1 MKTAYFDCF
10 SGISG
15 DMTLGALVDIG
26 LDPKQLVVELTKLNL
41 DDEFSLTFEKT
52 KKQGISGTRAIVTD
66 MQDHHH
72 HGRHLQDIFDLLD
85 QSDLEADVI
94 CRAKKIFDR
103 LTAAEATVHDMP
115 KSEVHLHEVSAID
128 SIIDIVGSVIGLD
141 LLEIEQICASAISL
155 GSGFVRCAH
164 GLMPVPVPGTMEL
177 LRDIPIR
184 QTQIRKELVTP
195 TGAAIITTLAE
206 QFGLMPEMTVQRIGY
221 GAGSRDLPDVP
232 NLLRVVVGEKKK
244 SVVPSN
250 LPTDSDQVMVTETN
264 IDDQSAEITAWVVD
278 QLFAAGALD
287 VFLTSIL
294 MKKGRPGTKVTV
306 LSSVERQGQIA
317 QLLLQQTT
325 TFGVR
330 TYLTNRQKL
339 TRDFI
344 QVTTPWGPVTA
355 KRGFWEDKITKI
367 VPEYEDCRRVAET
380 HQIPLRTVYDAVRRQ
395 ISQDQASVTD
405 WSD

>member
-1 MKTAYFDCF
+1 LKTAYFDCF

-26 LDPKQLVVELTKLNL
+26 LDPEQLAVELTKLNL
-41 DDEFSLTFEKT
+41 NDEFSLTFEK
-52 KKQGISGTRAIVTD
+52 KGISGTRAIVTET
-66 MQDHHH
+66 QDRHL

-85 QSDLEADVI
+85 QSDLEAGVI

-141 LLEIEQICASAISL
+141 LLEIEQIYASAISL

-177 LRDIPIR
+177 LRGIPIR

-206 QFGLMPEMTVQRIGY
+206 QFGPMPEVTVQRIGY

-232 NLLRVVVGEKKK
+232 NLLRIVVGEKK
-244 SVVPSN
+244 SP
-250 LPTDSDQVMVTETN
+250 
-264 IDDQSAEITAWVVD
+264 
-278 QLFAAGALD
+278 
-287 VFLTSIL
+287 
-294 MKKGRPGTKVTV
+294 
-306 LSSVERQGQIA
+306 
-317 QLLLQQTT
+317 
-325 TFGVR
+325 
-330 TYLTNRQKL
+330 
-339 TRDFI
+339 
-344 QVTTPWGPVTA
+344 
-355 KRGFWEDKITKI
+355 
-367 VPEYEDCRRVAET
+367 
-380 HQIPLRTVYDAVRRQ
+380 
-395 ISQDQASVTD
+395 
-405 WSD
+405 

>member
-1 MKTAYFDCF
+1 LKTAYFDCF

-26 LDPKQLVVELTKLNL
+26 LDPEQLAVELTKLNL
-41 DDEFSLTFEKT
+41 NDEFSLTFEKT
-52 KKQGISGTRAIVTD
+52 KKQGISGTRAIVTET
-66 MQDHHH
+66 QDRHL

-85 QSDLEADVI
+85 QSDLEAGVI

-103 LTAAEATVHDMP
+103 LTAAEAAVHDMP

-141 LLEIEQICASAISL
+141 LLEIEQIYASAISL

-177 LRDIPIR
+177 LRGIPIR

-206 QFGLMPEMTVQRIGY
+206 QFGPMPEVTVQRIGY

-232 NLLRVVVGEKKK
+232 NLLRIVVGKKK
-244 SVVPSN
+244 PVVPSN
-250 LPTDSDQVMVTETN
+250 LPTDSDQVIVTETN

-306 LSSVERQGQIA
+306 LSSAERQGQIA

-344 QVTTPWGPVTA
+344 QVTTPWGSVTA
-355 KRGFWEDKITKI
+355 KRGFWEGEITKI
-367 VPEYEDCRRVAET
+367 VPEYEDCKRVAET
-380 HQIPLRTVYDAVRRQ
+380 HQIPLRTVYDAVRQ
-395 ISQDQASVTD
+395 QVSQNQAPVAD
-405 WSD
+405 

>member
-1 MKTAYFDCF
+1 
-10 SGISG
+10 
-15 DMTLGALVDIG
+15 
-26 LDPKQLVVELTKLNL
+26 
-41 DDEFSLTFEKT
+41 
-52 KKQGISGTRAIVTD
+52 
-66 MQDHHH
+66 
-72 HGRHLQDIFDLLD
+72 
-85 QSDLEADVI
+85 
-94 CRAKKIFDR
+94 
-103 LTAAEATVHDMP
+103 
-115 KSEVHLHEVSAID
+115 
-128 SIIDIVGSVIGLD
+128 
-141 LLEIEQICASAISL
+141 
-155 GSGFVRCAH
+155 
-164 GLMPVPVPGTMEL
+164 
-177 LRDIPIR
+177 
-184 QTQIRKELVTP
+184 
-195 TGAAIITTLAE
+195 
-206 QFGLMPEMTVQRIGY
+206 
-221 GAGSRDLPDVP
+221 
-232 NLLRVVVGEKKK
+232 
-244 SVVPSN
+244 
-250 LPTDSDQVMVTETN
+250 MVTETN

-395 ISQDQASVTD
+395 ISQDQAPVTD

>member
-128 SIIDIVGSVIGLD
+128 SIIDIVGSVIGLA

-232 NLLRVVVGEKKK
+232 NLLRVVVGEKK
-244 SVVPSN
+244 SP
-250 LPTDSDQVMVTETN
+250 
-264 IDDQSAEITAWVVD
+264 
-278 QLFAAGALD
+278 
-287 VFLTSIL
+287 
-294 MKKGRPGTKVTV
+294 
-306 LSSVERQGQIA
+306 
-317 QLLLQQTT
+317 
-325 TFGVR
+325 
-330 TYLTNRQKL
+330 
-339 TRDFI
+339 
-344 QVTTPWGPVTA
+344 
-355 KRGFWEDKITKI
+355 
-367 VPEYEDCRRVAET
+367 
-380 HQIPLRTVYDAVRRQ
+380 
-395 ISQDQASVTD
+395 
-405 WSD
+405 